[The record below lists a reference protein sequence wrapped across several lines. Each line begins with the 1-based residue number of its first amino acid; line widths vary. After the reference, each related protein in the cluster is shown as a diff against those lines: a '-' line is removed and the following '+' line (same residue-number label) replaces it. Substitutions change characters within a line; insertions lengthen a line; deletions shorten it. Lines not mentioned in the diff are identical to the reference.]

1 MSDRISNIEMRDRAM
16 YGFIAPESKP
26 IIENLYQAGRTS
38 LYILMFTITIGYI
51 IYTVAKLMRKVD
63 E

>member
-1 MSDRISNIEMRDRAM
+1 MRDRAM